1 MSSWGT
7 PRGNG
12 CTSVLAVWVAG
23 LAFVA
28 ATTLFAACHPVD
40 DSGTDGNTRP
50 NDCAEMQGRPEG
62 CD

>member
-12 CTSVLAVWVAG
+12 CTSVLAVWVG
-23 LAFVA
+23 CLAFVA

-40 DSGTDGNTRP
+40 DSGTDGKTDDRCGETGACEP
-50 NDCAEMQGRPEG
+50 
-62 CD
+62 